1 MPYFE
6 KIARAG
12 ITEAH
17 YKYHDRSRPEPGI
30 KRKRGKREKPTP
42 EAQKKNNI
50 RRAAQA
56 LTLILNENFDPT
68 CWYITY
74 NYRKDARPKNRE
86 ELTEHARK
94 LLRELRKRYKKA
106 GKCLKYVWVPEVGP
120 RGGSHIHIVISSID
134 LNLISDV
141 WVHGGMYIE
150 PLRSD
155 RNYRKLAEYFVEYSE
170 KTRRELGGKQI
181 RYNPSRNLV
190 RVPME
195 ERKKR
200 KKTFSADQIEVP
212 EGWYLDKESVREW
225 VNEFGY
231 KYLYYL
237 LVRTKPWKVKDG

>member
-1 MPYFE
+1 M
-6 KIARAG
+6 
-12 ITEAH
+12 
-17 YKYHDRSRPEPGI
+17 
-30 KRKRGKREKPTP
+30 
-42 EAQKKNNI
+42 
-50 RRAAQA
+50 
-56 LTLILNENFDPT
+56 NENFDPT

-141 WVHGGMYIE
+141 WAHGGMYIE